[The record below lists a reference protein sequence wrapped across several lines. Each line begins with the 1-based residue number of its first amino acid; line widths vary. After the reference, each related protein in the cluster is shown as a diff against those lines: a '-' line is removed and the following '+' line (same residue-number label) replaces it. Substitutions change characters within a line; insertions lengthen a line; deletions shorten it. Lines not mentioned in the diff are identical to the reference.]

1 MVGPISSVKLQTCSH
16 SCSGPFIG
24 LCRFDPSVI
33 RWCLMHVLHL
43 GLLYVAN
50 GGTMHFARAYVIV
63 LFDHHLGVF
72 FLGGQIC
79 VSCLV
84 NISWLRNLLLS
95 IGLWGRADEPVQTRL
110 HRAYLAFKTWCATNQ
125 ISCSQPAFQPKMD
138 SWNKFVFFVVWGWA
152 LTIFSCLVAG
162 LSILPLN

>member
-1 MVGPISSVKLQTCSH
+1 
-16 SCSGPFIG
+16 
-24 LCRFDPSVI
+24 
-33 RWCLMHVLHL
+33 MHVLHL

-95 IGLWGRADEPVQTRL
+95 IGLWGRADEAVQTRL

-138 SWNKFVFFVVWGWA
+138 SWNKFVFLCGVGLGFDNFLMVPCCWFVN
-152 LTIFSCLVAG
+152 TTTEPSCINEMAM
-162 LSILPLN
+162 SC